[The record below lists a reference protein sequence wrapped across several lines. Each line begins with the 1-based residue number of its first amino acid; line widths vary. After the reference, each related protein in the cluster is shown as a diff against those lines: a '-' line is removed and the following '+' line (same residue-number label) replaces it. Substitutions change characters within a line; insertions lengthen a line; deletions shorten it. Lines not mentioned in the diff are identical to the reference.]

1 MATMSALIHHAF
13 GHLWTGFYRV
23 VEANKLLRIG
33 PYQGTLGCLEIEFGR
48 GVCGTAAAERRTVVV
63 DDVHAFPGHISC
75 DARSRSEIV
84 VPILNRNGVLVAV
97 LDIDADVRGAF
108 DEDDQRGLER
118 IVSWFADSVMLC
130 TASSDHTPAASG
142 CAYIF
147 RPRFLSAVTCDAM
160 KTRGYSDRINHAF
173 AFAAKHHDRQ
183 VRKGTRLPYLTHPAN
198 VAVILTRYDQDDH
211 TIVAGILHDV
221 IEDCVR
227 DGYTR
232 QMLEQRI
239 GDKFGPDVLDTVL
252 AVTQRQ
258 VDEEGIELSSEER
271 KDDYLARLAAASERA
286 RWVCAADKVHNGNT
300 ILATWI
306 ARSIQTRCGRAFMSG
321 DSVPCVGIGASTI
334 D

>member
-1 MATMSALIHHAF
+1 MT
-13 GHLWTGFYRV
+13 
-23 VEANKLLRIG
+23 
-33 PYQGTLGCLEIEFGR
+33 
-48 GVCGTAAAERRTVVV
+48 
-63 DDVHAFPGHISC
+63 
-75 DARSRSEIV
+75 
-84 VPILNRNGVLVAV
+84 
-97 LDIDADVRGAF
+97 
-108 DEDDQRGLER
+108 
-118 IVSWFADSVMLC
+118 
-130 TASSDHTPAASG
+130 
-142 CAYIF
+142 
-147 RPRFLSAVTCDAM
+147 
-160 KTRGYSDRINHAF
+160 TRGYSDRINHAF

-252 AVTQRQ
+252 AVTHRQ

-300 ILATWI
+300 ILADLDRTLDPDTVWS
-306 ARSIQTRCGRAFMSG
+306 RFNVGRLGTVRWYRRVYDRLKELGFDTAIMDELRDVAERLEQSG
-321 DSVPCVGIGASTI
+321 K
-334 D
+334 